1 VNQAL
6 LDLDFEVRNY
16 ACSKHGHL
24 EGESFAV
31 PAAKAKPKKAV
42 TIQPALPKPAAAP
55 PPKKASPPKPPVS
68 TNDLTTLEGFS
79 AELKANRDYVI
90 CTHCFI
96 VQRFC
101 DFTTR
106 LDEHGF
112 PGSALQALRKRL
124 RKSHG
129 QKLVTVIVFVPHF
142 AGKTKGALTMLYH
155 HDSRSYKTAVS
166 EAATK
171 MRAKLHDEI
180 HGAKSAGQAAIERF
194 SRRSRATGTAT

>member
-1 VNQAL
+1 MNCDRCGDTYTVAGNSEDGYVRSLCGCDEGQKCFKCKRGNLHPVNQAL

-42 TIQPALPKPAAAP
+42 TIQPALPKPAAA

-106 LDEHGF
+106 LDEHGL
-112 PGSALQALRKRL
+112 PEALCKRC
-124 RKSHG
+124 
-129 QKLVTVIVFVPHF
+129 
-142 AGKTKGALTMLYH
+142 GKGY
-155 HDSRSYKTAVS
+155 
-166 EAATK
+166 
-171 MRAKLHDEI
+171 AK
-180 HGAKSAGQAAIERF
+180 
-194 SRRSRATGTAT
+194 ATGKSW